1 MPSEPNRTDG
11 SPGGE
16 VDGPEV
22 LTAVDGGVL
31 TVTLNRP
38 AALNAITPRM
48 LAELGDVLE
57 AAAEDTIVTRLYSGK
72 TMRNIKN
79 PLIQSWEASG
89 IRALPM
95 GLQGLLTRDLLY
107 SIRQAGLD
115 ELLMNAAGQ
124 TAGLLK
130 EIRPA
135 KEILLDLVGEAADAL
150 SRRLP
155 STVQAAVA

>member
-1 MPSEPNRTDG
+1 
-11 SPGGE
+11 
-16 VDGPEV
+16 
-22 LTAVDGGVL
+22 
-31 TVTLNRP
+31 
-38 AALNAITPRM
+38 
-48 LAELGDVLE
+48 
-57 AAAEDTIVTRLYSGK
+57 
-72 TMRNIKN
+72 
-79 PLIQSWEASG
+79 
-89 IRALPM
+89 M